1 MKYRVKV
8 ETTKDGSLKY
18 TPQVGRPKLSI
29 GKFDHLWLD
38 WENIIVESNNIWSTK
53 NMRMIY
59 DNQEEALHMIKK
71 YKVHMVKVQ
80 NSEVKSVNYINLD

>member
-38 WENIIVESNNIWSTK
+38 WENIIIESNNIWSTK

-59 DNQEEALHMIKK
+59 DNQEEALHMIEK
-71 YKVHMVKVQ
+71 YKGHIVKVE
-80 NSEVKSVNYINLD
+80 NSEVKSVSYINLD